1 MNRHHDDA
9 RDLKGAT
16 MMEIGVAADDG
27 NVTLTGTVTSR
38 AESLAAED
46 VACHVAGVHDVTNR
60 ILVVPTAPPTPGGHP
75 AARRRRSP
83 RH

>member
-1 MNRHHDDA
+1 
-9 RDLKGAT
+9 

-27 NVTLTGTVTSR
+27 KVTLTGTATTR

-60 ILVVPTAPPTPGGHP
+60 IRVETAPLS
-75 AARRRRSP
+75 RRSLPP
-83 RH
+83 RGAGRRGPSHRH

>member
-1 MNRHHDDA
+1 
-9 RDLKGAT
+9 

-27 NVTLTGTVTSR
+27 KVTLTGTATTR
-38 AESLAAED
+38 AESLAAQD

-60 ILVVPTAPPTPGGHP
+60 IRVEGEPSS
-75 AARRRRSP
+75 RRSLPSP